1 MYMFNNKD
9 KEYAYKELY
18 RVFEY
23 SLSKPS
29 QDRIASLILNNND
42 CNDFQS
48 NNNYSFLR
56 KIEEAVNDYMN
67 SLKMNFESINELEAV
82 DCNCDLNDVFMP
94 TFINIA
100 RDFESDPN
108 LKTSLINSALEEYSI
123 EERNRLLDFNLLE
136 ITRIMMYKSLAYLS
150 FNLGLYEI
158 SFKHHEAAIL
168 IFGGLTSKIHFDER
182 GYIEEVVSSIGK
194 KGAEARW
201 SKHNQTR
208 PEKKRKYLEIMDQH
222 NFTTYSKTA
231 EYIKQNIET
240 GKTPTYETIKR
251 WLGEAGRGDFS

>member
-1 MYMFNNKD
+1 MFNNKD
-9 KEYAYKELY
+9 KEYAYRELY
-18 RVFEY
+18 RVFED

-29 QDRIASLILNNND
+29 RDSIASSIFNNND
-42 CNDFQS
+42 CNDLQS

-56 KIEEAVNDYMN
+56 KIEEAVNDYTN
-67 SLKMNFESINELEAV
+67 SLKLSFENINELEAV
-82 DCNCDLNDVFMP
+82 DCDLNNFVMS

-108 LKTSLINSALEEYSI
+108 IKTSLISSALEEYSI

-136 ITRIMMYKSLAYLS
+136 ITRVMMYKSLAYLS

-158 SFKHHEAAIL
+158 SFKHHEAAVL
-168 IFGGLTSKIHFDER
+168 IFGSLTSKIHFDDK

-208 PEKKRKYLEIMDQH
+208 PEKKRKYLQIMDQH
-222 NFTTYSKTA
+222 NFTTYSETA

-251 WLGEAGRGDFS
+251 WLAQARKGDFS